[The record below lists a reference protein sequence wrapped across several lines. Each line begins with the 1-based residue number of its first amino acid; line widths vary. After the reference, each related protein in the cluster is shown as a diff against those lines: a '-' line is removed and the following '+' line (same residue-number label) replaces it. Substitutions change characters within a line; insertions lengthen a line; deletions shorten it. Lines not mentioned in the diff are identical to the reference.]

1 MYISVLCSYLMMH
14 IDTYMMHLTL
24 FCLIADVD
32 IFVLTSFNRMKKLT
46 TDVKLIAR
54 ALKNS
59 AVVEVWFA

>member
-24 FCLIADVD
+24 FCLISDVD